1 MRNQLHTNN
10 INTSQNINKNTDIIS
25 TLIHEYLYKKE
36 YTKTLDSYQEELGE
50 KIKSG
55 KYYSLTNKDIS
66 DSSLLNYFESGNKIE
81 FFKQWKRLIPNHMK
95 LTEPA
100 LCKLDFNL
108 EIYFALFP
116 IMGNKPINQKAQS
129 ELRQNMED
137 FKKYLEKKEIEL
149 SKTTEFLAYYALPY
163 IPNPRG
169 HPTYAQLFKP
179 EFVKDLKNQL
189 INCIKFY
196 LPSPDKKY
204 PAIYDLINGKNI
216 RMNNQNINHRHKEEE
231 IKNNINNNNNLNN
244 IDNNV
249 INNNNINIDNNSNI
263 NNNKIIS
270 ELKTENEK
278 LIEEIKKLKTKD
290 EKSKIAFIDSQ
301 KTWSN
306 LALNIISYSFGLID
320 IYNNVANNIQNPQVE
335 KIRQK
340 LVKYQN
346 FLKRNMEELEKNK
359 NANNS
364 SLIVKNE
371 EIDGIENSMLNQ
383 NNNSSKKNNN
393 SNNNNIINYSMK
405 NNINNIK
412 LNDKD
417 TLVNSNNNIN
427 IINENINNNNNNNL
441 NTYSRDENDNINI
454 NNANDIN
461 DINNIEN
468 QNDNL
473 QKGKSIQIDY
483 EPDNLIDMKRF
494 ISALNHK
501 IQVDDNKLI
510 YIFREI
516 RLRIFRRN
524 NRQLSELTLYE
535 LFMYDLFGTLSKSS
549 YLFHELIN
557 NQILNL
563 EVMKILNAL
572 ASLNKG
578 RNYLLAKETL
588 IDDIVQCMIRENT
601 DSDLRQKCL
610 GTIQKFTLRSQPQNK
625 LIELN
630 VIHYIVNLFACESD
644 TLSDYTI
651 EYGLALIMNLSLRKA
666 GREKFEAIA
675 DKTIQILQKFM
686 DKDNIQVLTCINGT
700 LYSLLKKQKFKNEA
714 RNKGLDVQLKNAK
727 IDNPQLKK
735 QITYI
740 LEELNKPPEEEEEYD
755 ENFEEDINAK
765 DDDENNYDDYSEGES
780 IDGNFL
786 EEHYKILGD
795 FIIKNN
801 ELNKIEEIKILKFMQ
816 NDPSMARALINN
828 NKSAIT
834 NSMTSTFRAE
844 DGYKPLHR
852 PTTPMS
858 NLSMTGTSLIYKN
871 NNYKEN
877 EYDNNKIKIPEDS
890 AKAFMKNDKIKRTPP
905 RNYDK

>member
-1 MRNQLHTNN
+1 MRNQSHISN
-10 INTSQNINKNTDIIS
+10 INSNQNINKNTDIIT

-36 YTKTLDSYQEELGE
+36 YVNTLDSYQEELGE

-66 DSSLLNYFESGNKIE
+66 DSSLLNYFESGSKVE

-95 LTEPA
+95 LTEPT

-116 IMGNKPINQKAQS
+116 IMGNKPVNQKAQS

-163 IPNPRG
+163 IPNPKG

-179 EFVKDLKNQL
+179 EWVKDLKNQL

-216 RMNNQNINHRHKEEE
+216 KMNNNMNYKHKEEE
-231 IKNNINNNNNLNN
+231 IKNNNNLNN

-249 INNNNINIDNNSNI
+249 INNNI
-263 NNNKIIS
+263 NNIENNNNHKINL
-270 ELKTENEK
+270 ELKAENEK

-320 IYNNVANNIQNPQVE
+320 IYNTVANNTQNPQVE

-346 FLKRNMEELEKNK
+346 FLRRNMEELEKNK

-364 SLIVKNE
+364 SLMVKNA
-371 EIDGIENSMLNQ
+371 EIDTIDNSMLNQ
-383 NNNSSKKNNN
+383 NNLSSKKNNN
-393 SNNNNIINYSMK
+393 NNNNTNVVNYSMK

-412 LNDKD
+412 LGDKD
-417 TLVNSNNNIN
+417 TLGNSNGNMNILNEKENDNNIN
-427 IINENINNNNNNNL
+427 N
-441 NTYSRDENDNINI
+441 YSRDENDNIN
-454 NNANDIN
+454 NNNID
-461 DINNIEN
+461 NIEN
-468 QNDNL
+468 QNENI

-483 EPDNLIDMKRF
+483 EPENLIDMKRF

-557 NQILNL
+557 NEILNL

-588 IDDIVQCMIRENT
+588 IDDIVQCMIREST

-714 RNKGLDVQLKNAK
+714 RNKGLDIQLKNAK

-780 IDGNFL
+780 IDDNFL

-801 ELNKIEEIKILKFMQ
+801 ELNKIEEIKIMKFIQ
-816 NDPSMARALINN
+816 NDPSMARALMNN

-834 NSMTSTFRAE
+834 NSMTSTFRAD

-858 NLSMTGTSLIYKN
+858 NMSMTGTSLIYKN

-890 AKAFMKNDKIKRTPP
+890 AKAFMKKDKIKRTPP

>member
-1 MRNQLHTNN
+1 MRNQSHISN
-10 INTSQNINKNTDIIS
+10 INSNQNINKNTDIIT

-36 YTKTLDSYQEELGE
+36 YVKTLDSYQEELGE

-66 DSSLLNYFESGNKIE
+66 DSSLLNYFESGNKVE

-95 LTEPA
+95 LTEPT

-116 IMGNKPINQKAQS
+116 IMGNKPVNQKAQS

-163 IPNPRG
+163 IPNPKG

-179 EFVKDLKNQL
+179 EWVKDLKNQL

-216 RMNNQNINHRHKEEE
+216 KMNNNMNYKHKEEE
-231 IKNNINNNNNLNN
+231 IKNNNNLNN

-249 INNNNINIDNNSNI
+249 INNNI
-263 NNNKIIS
+263 NNIENNNNHKINL
-270 ELKTENEK
+270 ELKAENEK

-320 IYNNVANNIQNPQVE
+320 IYNTVANNTQNPQVE

-364 SLIVKNE
+364 SLMVKND
-371 EIDGIENSMLNQ
+371 EIDTIDNSMLNQ
-383 NNNSSKKNNN
+383 NNLSSKKNNN
-393 SNNNNIINYSMK
+393 NNNTNVVNYSMK

-412 LNDKD
+412 LGDKD
-417 TLVNSNNNIN
+417 TLGNSNGNMNILNEKENDNNIN
-427 IINENINNNNNNNL
+427 N
-441 NTYSRDENDNINI
+441 YSRDENDNIN
-454 NNANDIN
+454 N
-461 DINNIEN
+461 NNIDNTEN
-468 QNDNL
+468 QNENI

-483 EPDNLIDMKRF
+483 EPENLIDMKRF

-588 IDDIVQCMIRENT
+588 IDDIVQCMIREST

-714 RNKGLDVQLKNAK
+714 RNKGLDIQLKNAK

-780 IDGNFL
+780 IDDNFL

-801 ELNKIEEIKILKFMQ
+801 ELNKIEEIKIMKFIQ
-816 NDPSMARALINN
+816 NDPSMARALMNN

-834 NSMTSTFRAE
+834 NSMTSTFRVD

-858 NLSMTGTSLIYKN
+858 NMSMTGTSLIYKN

-890 AKAFMKNDKIKRTPP
+890 AKAFMKKDKIKRTPP

>member
-1 MRNQLHTNN
+1 MRNQPHNN
-10 INTSQNINKNTDIIS
+10 NSIQNLNKNTDIIS
-25 TLIHEYLYKKE
+25 TLIHEYLYKKD
-36 YTKTLDSYQEELGE
+36 YTKTIDSYQEELGE

-55 KYYSLTNKDIS
+55 KFYSTTYKDIS
-66 DSSLLNYFESGNKIE
+66 DSSLLSYFESGNKTE

-95 LTEPA
+95 LIEPT
-100 LCKLDFNL
+100 LCKLDFYL

-116 IMGNKPINQKAQS
+116 IMGNKPINQKAQN
-129 ELRQNMED
+129 ELKQNMED
-137 FKKYLEKKEIEL
+137 FKKFLEKKEIEL

-163 IPNPRG
+163 IPNPKS

-179 EFVKDLKNQL
+179 EWIADLKNQL
-189 INCIKFY
+189 INCVKFY

-204 PAIYDLINGKNI
+204 PAIYDLVNGKNI
-216 RMNNQNINHRHKEEE
+216 RMNNISNIIPKKEEN
-231 IKNNINNNNNLNN
+231 KNSNLNN
-244 IDNNV
+244 IDNNTNHT
-249 INNNNINIDNNSNI
+249 NNNYNNENFNNINKINI
-263 NNNKIIS
+263 
-270 ELKTENEK
+270 ELKNENEK
-278 LIEEIKKLKTKD
+278 LIEELKRLRTKD

-320 IYNNVANNIQNPQVE
+320 IYNNVANNVQNPQVE

-346 FLKRNMEELEKNK
+346 FLKKNMEELEKNK

-364 SLIVKNE
+364 SLMVKKE
-371 EIDGIENSMLNQ
+371 ELDTIENSLLNQ
-383 NNNSSKKNNN
+383 NQNQNNVSAKKHNNN
-393 SNNNNIINYSMK
+393 MIDYSMK
-405 NNINNIK
+405 NNINNVK
-412 LNDKD
+412 MGDKE
-417 TLVNSNNNIN
+417 TLGGSNNNIN
-427 IINENINNNNNNNL
+427 LINENQNQNDNNINN
-441 NTYSRDENDNINI
+441 YSRDENENINI
-454 NNANDIN
+454 NIN
-461 DINNIEN
+461 DNNQNMDNIDNE
-468 QNDNL
+468 NDNL
-473 QKGKSIQIDY
+473 QNKKSIQIDY

-494 ISALNHK
+494 ISALNRK

-588 IDDIVQCMIRENT
+588 IDDIVQCMIREKT

-630 VIHYIVNLFACESD
+630 VIHYIVNLFAYEADS
-644 TLSDYTI
+644 LSDYTI

-714 RNKGLDVQLKNAK
+714 RNKGLDVKLKNAN

-765 DDDENNYDDYSEGES
+765 DEEENNYDDYSEGES
-780 IDGNFL
+780 IDGNLL

-816 NDPSMARALINN
+816 NDPSMARALFNN

-834 NSMTSTFRAE
+834 NSMTSTFRAD

-858 NLSMTGTSLIYKN
+858 NMSMTGTSLIYKN

-890 AKAFMKNDKIKRTPP
+890 AKAFMKKDKIKRTPP

>member
-1 MRNQLHTNN
+1 MRNQPHNN
-10 INTSQNINKNTDIIS
+10 NQNINKNTDIIS
-25 TLIHEYLYKKE
+25 TLIHEYLYRKE

-55 KYYSLTNKDIS
+55 KFYSQTIKDIS
-66 DSSLLNYFESGNKIE
+66 DSSLLNYFESGNKVE
-81 FFKQWKRLIPNHMK
+81 FFKQWMRLIPNHMK
-95 LTEPA
+95 LVEPA

-129 ELRQNMED
+129 ELKQNMED

-163 IPNPRG
+163 IPNPKG

-179 EFVKDLKNQL
+179 EWVSELKTQL

-204 PAIYDLINGKNI
+204 PAIYDLVNGKNI
-216 RMNNQNINHRHKEEE
+216 KM
-231 IKNNINNNNNLNN
+231 NNININMGNNNNLNN
-244 IDNNV
+244 IDNN
-249 INNNNINIDNNSNI
+249 INNNNNDI
-263 NNNKIIS
+263 NNKINI
-270 ELKTENEK
+270 ELKNENEK

-320 IYNNVANNIQNPQVE
+320 IYNNVANNVQNPQVE

-340 LVKYQN
+340 LIKYQN

-364 SLIVKNE
+364 SLMVKNE

-383 NNNSSKKNNN
+383 NNVSSKN
-393 SNNNNIINYSMK
+393 NNNNINNINNYSMK

-412 LNDKD
+412 MGDKD
-417 TLVNSNNNIN
+417 TLGNDNT
-427 IINENINNNNNNNL
+427 NINN
-441 NTYSRDENDNINI
+441 YSRDENNENKNI
-454 NNANDIN
+454 NN
-461 DINNIEN
+461 INNE
-468 QNDNL
+468 NDNNDNDNDNI

-494 ISALNHK
+494 ISALNRK

-516 RLRIFRRN
+516 RLRIFRRKN
-524 NRQLSELTLYE
+524 LQLSELTLYE

-563 EVMKILNAL
+563 EVMKILNSL
-572 ASLNKG
+572 ASMNKG

-588 IDDIVQCMIRENT
+588 IDDIVQCMIREKT

-630 VIHYIVNLFACESD
+630 VIHYIVNLFAYEADS
-644 TLSDYTI
+644 LSDYTV

-714 RNKGLDVQLKNAK
+714 RNKGLDIKLKNAK

-765 DDDENNYDDYSEGES
+765 DEEENNYDDISEGES
-780 IDGNFL
+780 IDDNFL

-816 NDPSMARALINN
+816 NDPCMARAFTNN

-834 NSMTSTFRAE
+834 NSMTSTFRAD

-877 EYDNNKIKIPEDS
+877 EYDSNKIKIPEDS

-905 RNYDK
+905 RNYGK

>member
-1 MRNQLHTNN
+1 MRNQSHISN
-10 INTSQNINKNTDIIS
+10 INSNQNINKNTDIIT

-36 YTKTLDSYQEELGE
+36 YVKTLDSYQEELGE

-66 DSSLLNYFESGNKIE
+66 DSSLLNYFESGNKVE

-95 LTEPA
+95 LTEPT

-116 IMGNKPINQKAQS
+116 IMGNKPVNQKAQS

-163 IPNPRG
+163 IPNPKG

-179 EFVKDLKNQL
+179 EWVKDLKNQL

-216 RMNNQNINHRHKEEE
+216 KMNNNMNYKHKEEE
-231 IKNNINNNNNLNN
+231 IKNNNNLNN

-249 INNNNINIDNNSNI
+249 INNNI
-263 NNNKIIS
+263 NNIENNNNHKINL
-270 ELKTENEK
+270 ELKAENEK

-320 IYNNVANNIQNPQVE
+320 IYNTVANNTQNPQVE

-364 SLIVKNE
+364 SLMVKND
-371 EIDGIENSMLNQ
+371 EIDTIENSMLNQ
-383 NNNSSKKNNN
+383 NNLSSKKNNN
-393 SNNNNIINYSMK
+393 NNNTNVVNYSMK

-412 LNDKD
+412 LGDKD
-417 TLVNSNNNIN
+417 TLGNSNGNMNILNEKENENNIN
-427 IINENINNNNNNNL
+427 N
-441 NTYSRDENDNINI
+441 YSRDENDNIN
-454 NNANDIN
+454 NNNID
-461 DINNIEN
+461 NIEN
-468 QNDNL
+468 QNENI

-483 EPDNLIDMKRF
+483 EPENLIDMKRF

-588 IDDIVQCMIRENT
+588 IDDIVQCMIREST

-714 RNKGLDVQLKNAK
+714 RNKGLDIQLKNAK

-780 IDGNFL
+780 IDDNFL

-801 ELNKIEEIKILKFMQ
+801 ELNKIEEIKIMKFIQ
-816 NDPSMARALINN
+816 NDPSMARALMNN

-834 NSMTSTFRAE
+834 NSMTSTFRAD

-858 NLSMTGTSLIYKN
+858 NMSMTGTSLIYKN

-890 AKAFMKNDKIKRTPP
+890 AKAFMKKDKIKRTPP

>member
-1 MRNQLHTNN
+1 MKNHQQNN
-10 INTSQNINKNTDIIS
+10 LNKTIDMIS

-36 YTKTLDSYQEELGE
+36 YNKTLDSFQEELGE

-55 KYYSLTNKDIS
+55 KFYSPTYKDIS
-66 DSSLLNYFESGNKIE
+66 DVSLIKYFESGNKVE

-95 LTEPA
+95 LIEPT
-100 LCKLDFNL
+100 LCKLDFYL
-108 EIYFALFP
+108 EIYFALYP
-116 IMGNKPINQKAQS
+116 IMGNKPINQKAQI
-129 ELRQNMED
+129 ELKQNMED
-137 FKKYLEKKEIEL
+137 FKKYLEQKEIEL

-163 IPNPRG
+163 IPNPKN
-169 HPTYAQLFKP
+169 HPTYEQLFRP
-179 EFVKDLKNQL
+179 EWTNDLKEQL
-189 INCIKFY
+189 QNCIKFY
-196 LPSPDKKY
+196 LPSPAKKY
-204 PAIYDLINGKNI
+204 PVLFDLATGKNI
-216 RMNNQNINHRHKEEE
+216 TMVQTDVSNSNIFNKEEN
-231 IKNNINNNNNLNN
+231 KDNNINN
-244 IDNNV
+244 I
-249 INNNNINIDNNSNI
+249 SH
-263 NNNKIIS
+263 NKINS
-270 ELKTENEK
+270 ELKKENEK
-278 LIEEIKKLKTKD
+278 LIEEIKRLKSKD
-290 EKSKIAFIDSQ
+290 EKNKIAFIDSQ

-306 LALNIISYSFGLID
+306 LAINIISYSFGLID
-320 IYNNVANNIQNPQVE
+320 IYNKAMNNIINPQVE

-340 LVKYQN
+340 LIKYQN
-346 FLKRNMEELEKNK
+346 FLKKNVEELEKNK

-364 SLIVKNE
+364 SLMVKKE
-371 EIDGIENSMLNQ
+371 EIEVIEESLLNA
-383 NNNSSKKNNN
+383 NNISLKNNN
-393 SNNNNIINYSMK
+393 VNNYSLKNNNNRLIENERNTFGASD
-405 NNINNIK
+405 NN
-412 LNDKD
+412 
-417 TLVNSNNNIN
+417 N
-427 IINENINNNNNNNL
+427 IINENINN
-441 NTYSRDENDNINI
+441 YSRDEQDN
-454 NNANDIN
+454 
-461 DINNIEN
+461 E
-468 QNDNL
+468 NL

-494 ISALNHK
+494 ISALNRK

-572 ASLNKG
+572 ASMNKG

-588 IDDIVQCMIRENT
+588 IDDIVQCMIREKT

-610 GTIQKFTLRSQPQNK
+610 GTIQKFTLRCQPQNK

-630 VIHYIVNLFACESD
+630 VIHYIVNLFAYESD
-644 TLSDYTI
+644 SLSDYTI

-714 RNKGLDVQLKNAK
+714 RLKGLDVQLKNAK
-727 IDNPQLKK
+727 TDNAQLKK

-740 LEELNKPPEEEEEYD
+740 LEELNKPPEEEEFD
-755 ENFEEDINAK
+755 ENFDEDITAK
-765 DDDENNYDDYSEGES
+765 DEDENNYEDYSEGES
-780 IDGNFL
+780 IDGNLL

-801 ELNKIEEIKILKFMQ
+801 ELNKIEEDKILKFRA
-816 NDPSMARALINN
+816 NDPTMAKAYHNN
-828 NKSAIT
+828 NKSVIT

-844 DGYKPLHR
+844 DGYRPLHR

-858 NLSMTGTSLIYKN
+858 NMSMTGTSAIYKN
-871 NNYKEN
+871 NNYKDNLQGNNDYEN
-877 EYDNNKIKIPEDS
+877 KLKIPEDS
-890 AKAFMKNDKIKRTPP
+890 AKAFMKKDKIKRTPP

>member
-1 MRNQLHTNN
+1 MKSQTNN
-10 INTSQNINKNTDIIS
+10 NLNKTIDMIS

-36 YTKTLDSYQEELGE
+36 YNKTLDSFQEELSE
-50 KIKSG
+50 KIKNG
-55 KYYSLTNKDIS
+55 NFYSVSYKDIS
-66 DSSLLNYFESGNKIE
+66 DTSLIKYFESGNKVE

-95 LTEPA
+95 LIEPT
-100 LCKLDFNL
+100 LCKLDYYL

-116 IMGNKPINQKAQS
+116 IMGNKPITQKAQI
-129 ELRQNMED
+129 ELKQNMED
-137 FKKYLEKKEIEL
+137 FKKYLEQKEIEL

-163 IPNPRG
+163 IPNPKE
-169 HPTYAQLFKP
+169 HPTYAKLFKP
-179 EFVKDLKNQL
+179 EWTNDLKEQL
-189 INCIKFY
+189 QNCIKFY
-196 LPSPDKKY
+196 LPSPSKKY
-204 PAIYDLINGKNI
+204 PVLYDLATGKNI
-216 RMNNQNINHRHKEEE
+216 TMVQTDVNNSNLFNKEDN
-231 IKNNINNNNNLNN
+231 KDNNINNNNNNK
-244 IDNNV
+244 
-249 INNNNINIDNNSNI
+249 INI
-263 NNNKIIS
+263 
-270 ELKTENEK
+270 ELKKENEK
-278 LIEEIKKLKTKD
+278 LIEEIRRLKSKD

-320 IYNNVANNIQNPQVE
+320 IYNNAVNNASNPQVD

-340 LVKYQN
+340 LIKYQN
-346 FLKRNMEELEKNK
+346 FLKKNVEELEKNK

-364 SLIVKNE
+364 SLMVKKE
-371 EIDGIENSMLNQ
+371 EIEVIEDSFLNQ
-383 NNNSSKKNNN
+383 NNISSKNNN
-393 SNNNNIINYSMK
+393 
-405 NNINNIK
+405 NNINNINNYSLK
-412 LNDKD
+412 NNNNRIIEKDRD
-417 TLVNSNNNIN
+417 TLGDASDNNI
-427 IINENINNNNNNNL
+427 IINENN
-441 NTYSRDENDNINI
+441 YSRDEQ
-454 NNANDIN
+454 
-461 DINNIEN
+461 EN
-468 QNDNL
+468 ENM
-473 QKGKSIQIDY
+473 KGKSIQIDY
-483 EPDNLIDMKRF
+483 EPENLIDMKRF
-494 ISALNHK
+494 ISALNRK

-549 YLFHELIN
+549 NLFHELIN

-572 ASLNKG
+572 ASMNKG

-588 IDDIVQCMIRENT
+588 IDDIVQCMIREKT

-630 VIHYIVNLFACESD
+630 VIHYIVNLFSYESD

-714 RNKGLDVQLKNAK
+714 RLKGLDIQLKNAK
-727 IDNPQLKK
+727 TDNPQLKK

-740 LEELNKPPEEEEEYD
+740 LEELNKPPEEEEYD
-755 ENFEEDINAK
+755 ENFEEDIIAK
-765 DDDENNYDDYSEGES
+765 DEDDNNYEDYSEGES
-780 IDGNFL
+780 IDGNLL

-801 ELNKIEEIKILKFMQ
+801 DLNKIEENKILKFME
-816 NDPSMARALINN
+816 NDPSMARAFLNN

-834 NSMTSTFRAE
+834 NSMTSAFRTE
-844 DGYKPLHR
+844 DGYRPLHR

-858 NLSMTGTSLIYKN
+858 NMSMTGSSAIYKN
-871 NNYKEN
+871 NNYK
-877 EYDNNKIKIPEDS
+877 DNNIGNNDFDKKIPEDS
-890 AKAFMKNDKIKRTPP
+890 AKAFMKKDKIKRTPP

>member
-1 MRNQLHTNN
+1 MKNQQQNN
-10 INTSQNINKNTDIIS
+10 INKTIDMIS

-36 YTKTLDSYQEELGE
+36 YNKTLDSFQEELAE

-55 KYYSLTNKDIS
+55 KFYLSSYKDIS
-66 DSSLLNYFESGNKIE
+66 DTLLIKYFDSGNKIE
-81 FFKQWKRLIPNHMK
+81 FFKQWKRVIPNHMK
-95 LTEPA
+95 LIEPT
-100 LCKLDFNL
+100 LCKLDFYL
-108 EIYFALFP
+108 EIYFALYP
-116 IMGNKPINQKAQS
+116 IMGNKVMNQKAQT
-129 ELRQNMED
+129 ELKQNMED
-137 FKKYLEKKEIEL
+137 FKKYLEQKEIEL

-163 IPNPRG
+163 IPNPKG
-169 HPTYAQLFKP
+169 HPTYEKLFKP
-179 EFVKDLKNQL
+179 EWTNDLKEKLQ
-189 INCIKFY
+189 NCIKFY
-196 LPSPDKKY
+196 LPSPTKKY
-204 PAIYDLINGKNI
+204 PVLFDLATGKNI
-216 RMNNQNINHRHKEEE
+216 TFNQTDVSNSNIFNNNEEN
-231 IKNNINNNNNLNN
+231 KDNNINN
-244 IDNNV
+244 I
-249 INNNNINIDNNSNI
+249 S
-263 NNNKIIS
+263 NNKVNL
-270 ELKTENEK
+270 ELKKENEK
-278 LIEEIKKLKTKD
+278 LIEELKRLKSKD

-320 IYNNVANNIQNPQVE
+320 IYNNAVNNATNPQVD

-340 LVKYQN
+340 LIKYQN
-346 FLKRNMEELEKNK
+346 FLKKNVEELEKNK

-364 SLIVKNE
+364 SLMVKKE
-371 EIDGIENSMLNQ
+371 EIEVIEDSMLNA
-383 NNNSSKKNNN
+383 
-393 SNNNNIINYSMK
+393 NNISSK
-405 NNINNIK
+405 NNINNYSLKNNNNRIIERER
-412 LNDKD
+412 D
-417 TLVNSNNNIN
+417 TFGVPENNNILV
-427 IINENINNNNNNNL
+427 NENINN
-441 NTYSRDENDNINI
+441 YSRDEQDN
-454 NNANDIN
+454 
-461 DINNIEN
+461 E
-468 QNDNL
+468 NL
-473 QKGKSIQIDY
+473 QKGRSIQIDY
-483 EPDNLIDMKRF
+483 EPENLIDMKRF
-494 ISALNHK
+494 QSALNKK

-563 EVMKILNAL
+563 EVMKILNSL
-572 ASLNKG
+572 ASMNKG

-588 IDDIVQCMIRENT
+588 IDDIVQCMIREKT

-630 VIHYIVNLFACESD
+630 VIHYIVSLFANEAD

-714 RNKGLDVQLKNAK
+714 RLKGLDIQLKNTNT
-727 IDNPQLKK
+727 DNPQLKK

-740 LEELNKPPEEEEEYD
+740 LEELNKPPEEEEYD

-765 DDDENNYDDYSEGES
+765 DEDENNYDDYSEGES
-780 IDGNFL
+780 IDGNLL

-801 ELNKIEEIKILKFMQ
+801 ELNKIEEDKIIKFMES
-816 NDPSMARALINN
+816 DPSMAKAFVNN
-828 NKSAIT
+828 NKNVIT

-844 DGYKPLHR
+844 DGYRPLHR

-858 NLSMTGTSLIYKN
+858 NMSMTGTSAIYKN
-871 NNYKEN
+871 NNYK
-877 EYDNNKIKIPEDS
+877 DNIVGNNDYENKIKIPEDS
-890 AKAFMKNDKIKRTPP
+890 AKAFMKKDKIKRTPP

>member
-1 MRNQLHTNN
+1 MRNQSHISN
-10 INTSQNINKNTDIIS
+10 INSNQNINKNTDIIT

-36 YTKTLDSYQEELGE
+36 YVKTLDSYQEELGE

-66 DSSLLNYFESGNKIE
+66 DSSLLNYFESGNKVE

-95 LTEPA
+95 LTEPT

-116 IMGNKPINQKAQS
+116 IMGNKPVNQKAQS

-163 IPNPRG
+163 IPNPKG

-179 EFVKDLKNQL
+179 EWVKDLKNQL

-216 RMNNQNINHRHKEEE
+216 KMNNNMNYKHKEEE
-231 IKNNINNNNNLNN
+231 IKNNNNLNN

-249 INNNNINIDNNSNI
+249 INNNI
-263 NNNKIIS
+263 NNIENNNNHKINL
-270 ELKTENEK
+270 ELKAENEK
-278 LIEEIKKLKTKD
+278 LIEEIKKLITKE

-320 IYNNVANNIQNPQVE
+320 IYNTVANNTQNPQVE

-364 SLIVKNE
+364 SLMVKND
-371 EIDGIENSMLNQ
+371 EIDTIENSMLNQ
-383 NNNSSKKNNN
+383 NNLSSKKNNN
-393 SNNNNIINYSMK
+393 NNNTNVVNYSMK

-412 LNDKD
+412 LGDKD
-417 TLVNSNNNIN
+417 TLGNSNGNMNILNEKENDNNIN
-427 IINENINNNNNNNL
+427 N
-441 NTYSRDENDNINI
+441 YSRDENDNIN
-454 NNANDIN
+454 NNNID
-461 DINNIEN
+461 NIEN
-468 QNDNL
+468 QNENI

-483 EPDNLIDMKRF
+483 EPENLIDMKRF

-588 IDDIVQCMIRENT
+588 IDDIVQCMIREST

-714 RNKGLDVQLKNAK
+714 RNKGLDIQLKNAK

-780 IDGNFL
+780 IDDNFL

-801 ELNKIEEIKILKFMQ
+801 ELNKIEEIKIMKFIQ
-816 NDPSMARALINN
+816 NDPSMARALMNN

-834 NSMTSTFRAE
+834 NSMTSTFRAD

-858 NLSMTGTSLIYKN
+858 NMSMTGTSLIYKN

-890 AKAFMKNDKIKRTPP
+890 AKAFMKKDKIKRTPP

>member
-1 MRNQLHTNN
+1 MRNQSHISN
-10 INTSQNINKNTDIIS
+10 INSNQNINKNTDIIT

-36 YTKTLDSYQEELGE
+36 YVKTLDSYQEELGE

-66 DSSLLNYFESGNKIE
+66 DSSLLNYFESGNKVE

-95 LTEPA
+95 LTEPT

-116 IMGNKPINQKAQS
+116 IMGNKPVNQKAQS

-163 IPNPRG
+163 IPNPKG

-179 EFVKDLKNQL
+179 EWVKDLKNQL

-216 RMNNQNINHRHKEEE
+216 KMNNNMNYKHKEEE
-231 IKNNINNNNNLNN
+231 IKNNNNLNN

-249 INNNNINIDNNSNI
+249 INNNI
-263 NNNKIIS
+263 NNIENNNNHKINL
-270 ELKTENEK
+270 ELKAENEK

-320 IYNNVANNIQNPQVE
+320 IYNTVANNTQNPQVE

-364 SLIVKNE
+364 SLMVKND
-371 EIDGIENSMLNQ
+371 EIDTIENSMLNQ
-383 NNNSSKKNNN
+383 NNLSAKKNNN
-393 SNNNNIINYSMK
+393 NNNTNVVNYSMK

-412 LNDKD
+412 LGDKD
-417 TLVNSNNNIN
+417 TLGNSNGNMNLLNEKENDNNIN
-427 IINENINNNNNNNL
+427 N
-441 NTYSRDENDNINI
+441 YSRDENDNIN
-454 NNANDIN
+454 NNNID
-461 DINNIEN
+461 NIEN
-468 QNDNL
+468 QNENI

-483 EPDNLIDMKRF
+483 EPENLIDMKRF

-588 IDDIVQCMIRENT
+588 IDDIVQCMIREST

-714 RNKGLDVQLKNAK
+714 RNKGLDIQLKNAK

-780 IDGNFL
+780 IDDNFL

-801 ELNKIEEIKILKFMQ
+801 ELNKIEEIKIMKFIQ
-816 NDPSMARALINN
+816 NDPSMARALMNN

-834 NSMTSTFRAE
+834 NSMTSTFRAD

-858 NLSMTGTSLIYKN
+858 NMSMTGTSLIYKN

-890 AKAFMKNDKIKRTPP
+890 AKAFMKKDKIKRTPP

>member
-1 MRNQLHTNN
+1 MRNQPHNPVQDL
-10 INTSQNINKNTDIIS
+10 NKNTDIIS
-25 TLIHEYLYKKE
+25 TLIHEYLYKKD
-36 YTKTLDSYQEELGE
+36 YTKTIDSFQEELGE

-55 KYYSLTNKDIS
+55 KFYSSNYKDIS
-66 DSSLLNYFESGNKIE
+66 DASLINFFESGNKVE

-95 LTEPA
+95 IMDQT
-100 LCKLDFNL
+100 LCKLDFYL

-116 IMGNKPINQKAQS
+116 IMGNKPINQKAQT
-129 ELRQNMED
+129 ELKQNMED
-137 FKKYLEKKEIEL
+137 FKQYLEKKEIEL

-163 IPNPRG
+163 IPNPKG

-179 EFVKDLKNQL
+179 EWITDLKNQL
-189 INCIKFY
+189 INCVKFY

-204 PAIYDLINGKNI
+204 PAIYDLVNGKNI
-216 RMNNQNINHRHKEEE
+216 KM
-231 IKNNINNNNNLNN
+231 NNINNNIMQKREENKNNNLNN

-249 INNNNINIDNNSNI
+249 NINTNSNFDKLNI
-263 NNNKIIS
+263 
-270 ELKTENEK
+270 ELKNENEK
-278 LIEEIKKLKTKD
+278 LVEEIKKLKTKD

-320 IYNNVANNIQNPQVE
+320 IYNNAANNIQNPQVE

-346 FLKRNMEELEKNK
+346 FLKKNMEELEKNK

-364 SLIVKNE
+364 SLMVKKE
-371 EIDGIENSMLNQ
+371 ELDTIENSMLNQ
-383 NNNSSKKNNN
+383 NNISSKNNN
-393 SNNNNIINYSMK
+393 NINNNIINYSLK
-405 NNINNIK
+405 NNINNVK
-412 LNDKD
+412 VGDKE
-417 TLVNSNNNIN
+417 TLAGSNNNIN
-427 IINENINNNNNNNL
+427 IINENEKDNNINN
-441 NTYSRDENDNINI
+441 YSRDEQENQNINENQNIDNIDN
-454 NNANDIN
+454 
-461 DINNIEN
+461 E
-468 QNDNL
+468 NDNL

-494 ISALNHK
+494 ISALNRK

-588 IDDIVQCMIRENT
+588 IDDIVQCMIREKT

-630 VIHYIVNLFACESD
+630 VIHYIVNLFTYESD
-644 TLSDYTI
+644 SLSDYTV

-714 RNKGLDVQLKNAK
+714 RNKGLDVKLKNSK

-765 DDDENNYDDYSEGES
+765 DEEENNYDDYSEGES
-780 IDGNFL
+780 IDGNLL

-828 NKSAIT
+828 NKCAIT
-834 NSMTSTFRAE
+834 NSMTSTFRAD

-858 NLSMTGTSLIYKN
+858 NMSMTGTSLIYKN
-871 NNYKEN
+871 KEN
-877 EYDNNKIKIPEDS
+877 EYDSNKYKIPEDS
-890 AKAFMKNDKIKRTPP
+890 AKAFMKKDKIKRTPP

>member
-1 MRNQLHTNN
+1 MRNQSHISN
-10 INTSQNINKNTDIIS
+10 INSNQNINKNTDIIT

-36 YTKTLDSYQEELGE
+36 YVKTLDSYQEELGE

-66 DSSLLNYFESGNKIE
+66 DSSLLNYFESGNKVE

-95 LTEPA
+95 LTEPT

-116 IMGNKPINQKAQS
+116 IMGNKPVNQKAQS

-163 IPNPRG
+163 IPNPKG

-179 EFVKDLKNQL
+179 EWVKDLKNQL

-216 RMNNQNINHRHKEEE
+216 KMNNNMNYKHKEEE
-231 IKNNINNNNNLNN
+231 IKNNNNLNN

-249 INNNNINIDNNSNI
+249 INNNFNNIE
-263 NNNKIIS
+263 NNNNHKINL
-270 ELKTENEK
+270 ELKAENEK

-320 IYNNVANNIQNPQVE
+320 IYNTVANNTQNPQVE

-364 SLIVKNE
+364 SLMVKND
-371 EIDGIENSMLNQ
+371 EIDTIDNSMLNQ
-383 NNNSSKKNNN
+383 NNLSSKKNNN
-393 SNNNNIINYSMK
+393 NNNNTNVVNYSMK

-412 LNDKD
+412 LGDKD
-417 TLVNSNNNIN
+417 TLGNSNGNMNILNEKENDNNIN
-427 IINENINNNNNNNL
+427 N
-441 NTYSRDENDNINI
+441 YSRDENDNIN
-454 NNANDIN
+454 NNNID
-461 DINNIEN
+461 NIEN
-468 QNDNL
+468 QNENI

-483 EPDNLIDMKRF
+483 EPENLIDMKRF

-588 IDDIVQCMIRENT
+588 IDDIVQCMIREST

-714 RNKGLDVQLKNAK
+714 RNKGLDIQLKNAK

-780 IDGNFL
+780 IDDNFL

-801 ELNKIEEIKILKFMQ
+801 ELNKIEEIKIMKFIQ
-816 NDPSMARALINN
+816 NDPSMARALMNN

-834 NSMTSTFRAE
+834 NSMTSTFRVD

-858 NLSMTGTSLIYKN
+858 NMSMTGTSLIYKN

-890 AKAFMKNDKIKRTPP
+890 AKAFMKKDKIKRTPP

>member
-1 MRNQLHTNN
+1 MKNQQQNN
-10 INTSQNINKNTDIIS
+10 INKTIDMIS

-36 YTKTLDSYQEELGE
+36 YNKTLDSFQEELAE

-55 KYYSLTNKDIS
+55 KFYLSSYKDIS
-66 DSSLLNYFESGNKIE
+66 DTLLIKYFDSGNKIE
-81 FFKQWKRLIPNHMK
+81 FFKQWKRVIPNHMK
-95 LTEPA
+95 LIEPT
-100 LCKLDFNL
+100 LCKLDFYL
-108 EIYFALFP
+108 EIYFALYP
-116 IMGNKPINQKAQS
+116 IMGNKVMNQKAQT
-129 ELRQNMED
+129 ELKQNMED
-137 FKKYLEKKEIEL
+137 FKKYLEQKEIEL

-163 IPNPRG
+163 IPNPKG
-169 HPTYAQLFKP
+169 HPTYEKLFKP
-179 EFVKDLKNQL
+179 EWTNDLKEKLQ
-189 INCIKFY
+189 NCIKFY
-196 LPSPDKKY
+196 LPSPTKKY
-204 PAIYDLINGKNI
+204 PVLFDLATGKNI
-216 RMNNQNINHRHKEEE
+216 TINQTDVSNSNIFNNNNEEN
-231 IKNNINNNNNLNN
+231 KDNNINNISSNKVNL
-244 IDNNV
+244 
-249 INNNNINIDNNSNI
+249 
-263 NNNKIIS
+263 
-270 ELKTENEK
+270 ELKKENEK
-278 LIEEIKKLKTKD
+278 LIEELKRLKSKD

-320 IYNNVANNIQNPQVE
+320 IYNNAVNNATNPQVD

-340 LVKYQN
+340 LIKYQN
-346 FLKRNMEELEKNK
+346 FLKKNVEELEKNK

-364 SLIVKNE
+364 SLMVKKE
-371 EIDGIENSMLNQ
+371 EIEVIEDSMLNA
-383 NNNSSKKNNN
+383 
-393 SNNNNIINYSMK
+393 NNISSK
-405 NNINNIK
+405 NNINNYSLKNNNNRIIERER
-412 LNDKD
+412 D
-417 TLVNSNNNIN
+417 TFGVPENNNILV
-427 IINENINNNNNNNL
+427 NENINN
-441 NTYSRDENDNINI
+441 YSRDEQDN
-454 NNANDIN
+454 
-461 DINNIEN
+461 E
-468 QNDNL
+468 NL
-473 QKGKSIQIDY
+473 QKGRSIQIDY
-483 EPDNLIDMKRF
+483 EPENLIDMKRF
-494 ISALNHK
+494 QSALNKK

-563 EVMKILNAL
+563 EVMKILNSL
-572 ASLNKG
+572 ASMNKG

-588 IDDIVQCMIRENT
+588 IDDIVQCMIREKT

-630 VIHYIVNLFACESD
+630 VIHYIVSLFANEAD

-714 RNKGLDVQLKNAK
+714 RLKGLDIQLKNTNT
-727 IDNPQLKK
+727 DNPQLKK

-740 LEELNKPPEEEEEYD
+740 LEELNKPPEEEEYD

-765 DDDENNYDDYSEGES
+765 DEDENNYDDYSEGES
-780 IDGNFL
+780 IDGNLL

-801 ELNKIEEIKILKFMQ
+801 ELNKIEEDKIIKFMES
-816 NDPSMARALINN
+816 DPSMAKAFVNN
-828 NKSAIT
+828 NKNVIT

-844 DGYKPLHR
+844 DGYRPLHR

-858 NLSMTGTSLIYKN
+858 NMSMTGTSAIYKN
-871 NNYKEN
+871 NNYK
-877 EYDNNKIKIPEDS
+877 DNIVGNNDYENKIKIPEDS
-890 AKAFMKNDKIKRTPP
+890 AKAFMKKDKIKRTPP

>member
-1 MRNQLHTNN
+1 MKNQQQNN
-10 INTSQNINKNTDIIS
+10 NLNKTIDMIS

-36 YTKTLDSYQEELGE
+36 YNKTLDSFQEELGE

-55 KYYSLTNKDIS
+55 KFYSVSYKDIS
-66 DSSLLNYFESGNKIE
+66 DSSLIKYFESGNKVE

-95 LTEPA
+95 LIEPT
-100 LCKLDFNL
+100 LCKLDFYL

-116 IMGNKPINQKAQS
+116 IMGNKIISQKAQI
-129 ELRQNMED
+129 ELKQNMED
-137 FKKYLEKKEIEL
+137 FKKYLEQKEIEL

-169 HPTYAQLFKP
+169 HPTYEKLFKP
-179 EFVKDLKNQL
+179 EWTNDLKEQL
-189 INCIKFY
+189 QNCIKFY
-196 LPSPDKKY
+196 LPSPTKKY
-204 PAIYDLINGKNI
+204 PVLFDLATGKNI
-216 RMNNQNINHRHKEEE
+216 TMVQT
-231 IKNNINNNNNLNN
+231 
-244 IDNNV
+244 DV
-249 INNNNINIDNNSNI
+249 NNSNLFNKDENKDNNII
-263 NNNKIIS
+263 NMSNNKINL
-270 ELKTENEK
+270 ELKKENEK
-278 LIEEIKKLKTKD
+278 LIEELKRLKSKD

-320 IYNNVANNIQNPQVE
+320 IYNNTVNNVSNPQVD

-340 LVKYQN
+340 LIKYQN
-346 FLKRNMEELEKNK
+346 FLKKNVEELEKNK

-364 SLIVKNE
+364 SLMVKKE
-371 EIDGIENSMLNQ
+371 EIEVIEDSMLNG
-383 NNNSSKKNNN
+383 N
-393 SNNNNIINYSMK
+393 
-405 NNINNIK
+405 
-412 LNDKD
+412 
-417 TLVNSNNNIN
+417 
-427 IINENINNNNNNNL
+427 NINNNNINNYSLKNNNNRTVERVHETFGIPD
-441 NTYSRDENDNINI
+441 NTNNNNILANENLMNNYSRDEQDN
-454 NNANDIN
+454 
-461 DINNIEN
+461 EN
-468 QNDNL
+468 ENL

-483 EPDNLIDMKRF
+483 EPENLIDMKRF
-494 ISALNHK
+494 VSALNKK

-563 EVMKILNAL
+563 EVMKILNSL
-572 ASLNKG
+572 ASMNKG

-588 IDDIVQCMIRENT
+588 IDDIVQCMIREKT

-630 VIHYIVNLFACESD
+630 VIHYIVNLFANEAD

-700 LYSLLKKQKFKNEA
+700 LYSLLKKKKFKNEA
-714 RNKGLDVQLKNAK
+714 RAKGLDIQLKNTNT
-727 IDNPQLKK
+727 DNPQLKK

-740 LEELNKPPEEEEEYD
+740 LEELNKKPEEEEYD

-765 DDDENNYDDYSEGES
+765 DEDENNYDDYSEGES
-780 IDGNFL
+780 IDGNLL
-786 EEHYKILGD
+786 EEHYKVLGD

-801 ELNKIEEIKILKFMQ
+801 ELNKIEEDKIIKFME
-816 NDPSMARALINN
+816 NDPSMAKALLNN
-828 NKSAIT
+828 NKNVIT

-844 DGYKPLHR
+844 DGYRPLHR

-858 NLSMTGTSLIYKN
+858 NMSMTGTSAIYKN
-871 NNYKEN
+871 NNYNNAIGNNDYEN
-877 EYDNNKIKIPEDS
+877 KMKIPEDS
-890 AKAFMKNDKIKRTPP
+890 AKAFMKKDKIKRTPP

>member
-1 MRNQLHTNN
+1 MRNQSHISN
-10 INTSQNINKNTDIIS
+10 INSNQNINKNTDIIT

-36 YTKTLDSYQEELGE
+36 YVKTLDSYQEELGE

-66 DSSLLNYFESGNKIE
+66 DSSLLNYFESGNKVE

-95 LTEPA
+95 LTEPT

-116 IMGNKPINQKAQS
+116 IMGNKPVNQKAQS

-163 IPNPRG
+163 IPNPKG

-179 EFVKDLKNQL
+179 EWVKDLKNQL

-216 RMNNQNINHRHKEEE
+216 KMNNNMNYKHKEEE
-231 IKNNINNNNNLNN
+231 IKNNNNLNN

-249 INNNNINIDNNSNI
+249 INNNI
-263 NNNKIIS
+263 NNIENNNNHKINL
-270 ELKTENEK
+270 ELKAENEK

-320 IYNNVANNIQNPQVE
+320 IYNTVANNTQNPQVE

-364 SLIVKNE
+364 SLMVKND
-371 EIDGIENSMLNQ
+371 EIDTIENSMLNQ
-383 NNNSSKKNNN
+383 NNLSSKKNNN
-393 SNNNNIINYSMK
+393 NNNTNVVNYSMK

-412 LNDKD
+412 LGDKD
-417 TLVNSNNNIN
+417 TLGNSNGNMNILNEKENDNNIN
-427 IINENINNNNNNNL
+427 N
-441 NTYSRDENDNINI
+441 YSRDENDNIN
-454 NNANDIN
+454 NNNID
-461 DINNIEN
+461 NIEN
-468 QNDNL
+468 QNENI

-483 EPDNLIDMKRF
+483 EPENLIDMKRF

-588 IDDIVQCMIRENT
+588 IDDIVQCMIREST

-666 GREKFEAIA
+666 GR
-675 DKTIQILQKFM
+675 
-686 DKDNIQVLTCINGT
+686 
-700 LYSLLKKQKFKNEA
+700 
-714 RNKGLDVQLKNAK
+714 K
-727 IDNPQLKK
+727 IR
-735 QITYI
+735 
-740 LEELNKPPEEEEEYD
+740 
-755 ENFEEDINAK
+755 
-765 DDDENNYDDYSEGES
+765 
-780 IDGNFL
+780 GNC
-786 EEHYKILGD
+786 
-795 FIIKNN
+795 
-801 ELNKIEEIKILKFMQ
+801 
-816 NDPSMARALINN
+816 
-828 NKSAIT
+828 
-834 NSMTSTFRAE
+834 
-844 DGYKPLHR
+844 
-852 PTTPMS
+852 
-858 NLSMTGTSLIYKN
+858 
-871 NNYKEN
+871 
-877 EYDNNKIKIPEDS
+877 
-890 AKAFMKNDKIKRTPP
+890 
-905 RNYDK
+905 

>member
-1 MRNQLHTNN
+1 MRNQSHISN
-10 INTSQNINKNTDIIS
+10 INSNQNINKNTDIIT

-36 YTKTLDSYQEELGE
+36 YVKTLDSYQEELGE

-66 DSSLLNYFESGNKIE
+66 DSSLLNYFESGNKVE

-95 LTEPA
+95 LTEPT

-116 IMGNKPINQKAQS
+116 IMGNKPVNQKAQS

-163 IPNPRG
+163 IPNPKG

-179 EFVKDLKNQL
+179 EWVKDLKNQL

-216 RMNNQNINHRHKEEE
+216 KMNNNMNYKHKEEE
-231 IKNNINNNNNLNN
+231 IKNNNNLNN

-249 INNNNINIDNNSNI
+249 INNNI
-263 NNNKIIS
+263 NNIENNNNHKINL
-270 ELKTENEK
+270 ELKAENEK

-320 IYNNVANNIQNPQVE
+320 IYNTVANNTQNPQVE

-364 SLIVKNE
+364 SLMAKND
-371 EIDGIENSMLNQ
+371 EIDTIDNSMLNQ
-383 NNNSSKKNNN
+383 NNLSSKKNNN
-393 SNNNNIINYSMK
+393 NNNTNVVNYSMK

-412 LNDKD
+412 LGDKD
-417 TLVNSNNNIN
+417 TLGNSNGNMNILNEKENDNNIN
-427 IINENINNNNNNNL
+427 N
-441 NTYSRDENDNINI
+441 YSRDENDNIN
-454 NNANDIN
+454 NNNID
-461 DINNIEN
+461 NIEN
-468 QNDNL
+468 QNENI

-483 EPDNLIDMKRF
+483 EPENLIDMKRF

-588 IDDIVQCMIRENT
+588 IDDIVQCMIREST

-714 RNKGLDVQLKNAK
+714 RNKGLDIQLKNAK

-780 IDGNFL
+780 IDDNFL

-801 ELNKIEEIKILKFMQ
+801 ELNKIEEIKIMKFIQ
-816 NDPSMARALINN
+816 NDPSMARALMNN

-834 NSMTSTFRAE
+834 NSMTSTFRAD

-858 NLSMTGTSLIYKN
+858 NMSMTGTSLIYKN

-890 AKAFMKNDKIKRTPP
+890 AKAFMKKDKIKRTPP

>member
-1 MRNQLHTNN
+1 MRNQSHISN
-10 INTSQNINKNTDIIS
+10 INSNQNINKNTDIIT

-36 YTKTLDSYQEELGE
+36 YVKTLDSYQEELGE

-66 DSSLLNYFESGNKIE
+66 DSSLLNYFESGNKVE

-95 LTEPA
+95 LTEPT

-116 IMGNKPINQKAQS
+116 IMGNKPVNQKAQS

-163 IPNPRG
+163 IPNPKG

-179 EFVKDLKNQL
+179 EWVKDLKNQL

-216 RMNNQNINHRHKEEE
+216 KMNNNMNYKHKEEE
-231 IKNNINNNNNLNN
+231 IKNNNNLNN

-249 INNNNINIDNNSNI
+249 INNNI
-263 NNNKIIS
+263 NNIENNNNHKINL
-270 ELKTENEK
+270 ELKAENEK

-320 IYNNVANNIQNPQVE
+320 IYNTVANNTQNPQVE

-364 SLIVKNE
+364 SLMVKND
-371 EIDGIENSMLNQ
+371 EIDTIENSMLNQ
-383 NNNSSKKNNN
+383 NNLSAKKNNN
-393 SNNNNIINYSMK
+393 NNNTNVVNYSMK

-412 LNDKD
+412 LGDKD
-417 TLVNSNNNIN
+417 TLGNSNGNMNILNEKENDNNIN
-427 IINENINNNNNNNL
+427 N
-441 NTYSRDENDNINI
+441 YSRDENDNIN
-454 NNANDIN
+454 N
-461 DINNIEN
+461 NNIDNTEN
-468 QNDNL
+468 QNENI

-483 EPDNLIDMKRF
+483 EPENLIDMKRF

-588 IDDIVQCMIRENT
+588 IDDIVQCMIREST

-714 RNKGLDVQLKNAK
+714 RNKGLDIQLKNAK

-780 IDGNFL
+780 IDDNFL

-801 ELNKIEEIKILKFMQ
+801 ELNKIEEIKIMKFIQ
-816 NDPSMARALINN
+816 NDPSMARALMNN

-834 NSMTSTFRAE
+834 NSMTSTFRAD

-858 NLSMTGTSLIYKN
+858 NMSMTGTSLIYKN

-890 AKAFMKNDKIKRTPP
+890 AKAFMKKDKIKRTPP

>member
-1 MRNQLHTNN
+1 MRNQSHISN
-10 INTSQNINKNTDIIS
+10 INSNQNINKNTDIIT

-36 YTKTLDSYQEELGE
+36 YVKTLDSYQEELGE

-66 DSSLLNYFESGNKIE
+66 DSSLLNYFESGNKVE

-95 LTEPA
+95 LTEPT

-116 IMGNKPINQKAQS
+116 IMGNKPVNQKAQS

-137 FKKYLEKKEIEL
+137 FKKYLEQKEIEL

-163 IPNPRG
+163 IPNPKG

-179 EFVKDLKNQL
+179 EWVKDLKNQL

-216 RMNNQNINHRHKEEE
+216 KMNNNMNYKHKEEE
-231 IKNNINNNNNLNN
+231 IKNNNNLNN

-249 INNNNINIDNNSNI
+249 INNNI
-263 NNNKIIS
+263 NNIENNNNHKINL
-270 ELKTENEK
+270 ELKAENEK

-320 IYNNVANNIQNPQVE
+320 IYNTVANNTQNPQVE

-364 SLIVKNE
+364 SLMVKND
-371 EIDGIENSMLNQ
+371 EIDTIENSMLNQ
-383 NNNSSKKNNN
+383 NNLSSKKNNN
-393 SNNNNIINYSMK
+393 NNNNTNVVNYSMK

-412 LNDKD
+412 LGDKD
-417 TLVNSNNNIN
+417 TLGNSNGNMNLLNEKENDNNIN
-427 IINENINNNNNNNL
+427 N
-441 NTYSRDENDNINI
+441 YSRDENDNIN
-454 NNANDIN
+454 NNNID
-461 DINNIEN
+461 NIEN
-468 QNDNL
+468 QNENI

-483 EPDNLIDMKRF
+483 EPENLIDMKRF

-588 IDDIVQCMIRENT
+588 IDDIVQCMIREST

-714 RNKGLDVQLKNAK
+714 RNKGLDIQLKNAK

-780 IDGNFL
+780 IDDNFL

-801 ELNKIEEIKILKFMQ
+801 ELNKIEEIKIMKFIQ
-816 NDPSMARALINN
+816 NDPSMARALMNN

-834 NSMTSTFRAE
+834 NSMTSTFRAD

-858 NLSMTGTSLIYKN
+858 NMSMTGTSLIYKN

-890 AKAFMKNDKIKRTPP
+890 AKAFMKKDKIKRTPP

>member
-1 MRNQLHTNN
+1 MKNQQQNN
-10 INTSQNINKNTDIIS
+10 TLNKTIDMIS

-36 YTKTLDSYQEELGE
+36 YNKTLDSFQEELGE
-50 KIKSG
+50 KIKLG
-55 KYYSLTNKDIS
+55 KFYSVSYRDIS
-66 DSSLLNYFESGNKIE
+66 DSSLLKYFESGNKVE

-95 LTEPA
+95 LIEPT
-100 LCKLDFNL
+100 LCKLDFYL

-116 IMGNKPINQKAQS
+116 IMGNKTINQKAQI
-129 ELRQNMED
+129 ELKQNMED
-137 FKKYLEKKEIEL
+137 FKKYLEQKEIEL

-169 HPTYAQLFKP
+169 HPTYEKLFKP
-179 EFVKDLKNQL
+179 EWTNDLKEQL
-189 INCIKFY
+189 QNCIKFY
-196 LPSPDKKY
+196 LPSPTKKY
-204 PAIYDLINGKNI
+204 PVLYDLATGKNI
-216 RMNNQNINHRHKEEE
+216 TMVQT
-231 IKNNINNNNNLNN
+231 
-244 IDNNV
+244 DV
-249 INNNNINIDNNSNI
+249 NNSNI
-263 NNNKIIS
+263 FNKEENKDNNIINSSNNKINI
-270 ELKTENEK
+270 ELKKENEK
-278 LIEEIKKLKTKD
+278 LIEELKRLKSKD

-320 IYNNVANNIQNPQVE
+320 IYNNAVNNATNPQVD

-340 LVKYQN
+340 LIKYQN
-346 FLKRNMEELEKNK
+346 FLKKNVEELEKNK

-364 SLIVKNE
+364 SLMVKKE
-371 EIDGIENSMLNQ
+371 EIEVIEDSMLNANNI
-383 NNNSSKKNNN
+383 NNNNINNNINNYSLKNNNNNRIIERDHETFGMPDN
-393 SNNNNIINYSMK
+393 SNNNN
-405 NNINNIK
+405 NNI
-412 LNDKD
+412 
-417 TLVNSNNNIN
+417 LVNEN
-427 IINENINNNNNNNL
+427 IINN
-441 NTYSRDENDNINI
+441 YSRDEQ
-454 NNANDIN
+454 
-461 DINNIEN
+461 EN
-468 QNDNL
+468 ENENL
-473 QKGKSIQIDY
+473 QKGRSIQIDY
-483 EPDNLIDMKRF
+483 EPENLIDMKRF
-494 ISALNHK
+494 ISALNKK
-501 IQVDDNKLI
+501 IIVDDNKLI

-563 EVMKILNAL
+563 EVMKILNSL
-572 ASLNKG
+572 ASMNKG

-588 IDDIVQCMIRENT
+588 IDDIVQCMIREKT

-630 VIHYIVNLFACESD
+630 VIHYIVNLFANEAE

-700 LYSLLKKQKFKNEA
+700 LYSLLKKRKFKNEA
-714 RNKGLDVQLKNAK
+714 RAKGLDIQLKNTNT
-727 IDNPQLKK
+727 DNPQLKK

-740 LEELNKPPEEEEEYD
+740 LEELNKQPEEEEYD

-765 DDDENNYDDYSEGES
+765 DEDENNYDDYSEGES
-780 IDGNFL
+780 IDGNLL

-801 ELNKIEEIKILKFMQ
+801 ELNKIEEDKIYKFME
-816 NDPSMARALINN
+816 NDPSMARALLNN
-828 NKSAIT
+828 NKNVIT
-834 NSMTSTFRAE
+834 NSMTSTFKAE
-844 DGYKPLHR
+844 DGYRPLHR

-858 NLSMTGTSLIYKN
+858 NMSMTGTSAIYKN
-871 NNYKEN
+871 NNYNNNIGNNDFE
-877 EYDNNKIKIPEDS
+877 NKIKIPEDS
-890 AKAFMKNDKIKRTPP
+890 AKAFMKKDKIKRTPP

>member
-1 MRNQLHTNN
+1 MRNQSHISN
-10 INTSQNINKNTDIIS
+10 INSNQNINKNTDIIT

-36 YTKTLDSYQEELGE
+36 YVKTLDSYQEELGE

-55 KYYSLTNKDIS
+55 KYYSLANKDIS
-66 DSSLLNYFESGNKIE
+66 DSSLLNYFESGNKVE

-95 LTEPA
+95 LTEPT

-116 IMGNKPINQKAQS
+116 IMGNKPVNQKAQS

-163 IPNPRG
+163 IPNPKG

-179 EFVKDLKNQL
+179 EWVKDLKNQL

-216 RMNNQNINHRHKEEE
+216 KMNNNVNYKHKEEE
-231 IKNNINNNNNLNN
+231 IKNNNSLNN

-249 INNNNINIDNNSNI
+249 INNNI
-263 NNNKIIS
+263 NNIENNNNHKINL
-270 ELKTENEK
+270 ELKAENEK

-320 IYNNVANNIQNPQVE
+320 IYNNVANNTQNPQVE

-364 SLIVKNE
+364 SLMVKND
-371 EIDGIENSMLNQ
+371 EIDTIENSMLNQ
-383 NNNSSKKNNN
+383 NNLSAKKNNN
-393 SNNNNIINYSMK
+393 NNNTNVVNYSMK

-412 LNDKD
+412 LGDKD
-417 TLVNSNNNIN
+417 TLGNSNGNMNILNEKENDNNIN
-427 IINENINNNNNNNL
+427 N
-441 NTYSRDENDNINI
+441 YSRDENDNIN
-454 NNANDIN
+454 NNNID
-461 DINNIEN
+461 NIEN
-468 QNDNL
+468 QNENI

-483 EPDNLIDMKRF
+483 EPENLIDMKRF

-588 IDDIVQCMIRENT
+588 IDDIVQCMIREST

-714 RNKGLDVQLKNAK
+714 RNKGLDIQLKNAK

-780 IDGNFL
+780 IDDNFL

-801 ELNKIEEIKILKFMQ
+801 ELNKIEEIKIMKFIQ
-816 NDPSMARALINN
+816 NDPSMARALMNN

-834 NSMTSTFRAE
+834 NSMTSTFRAD

-858 NLSMTGTSLIYKN
+858 NMSMTGTSLIYKN

-890 AKAFMKNDKIKRTPP
+890 AKAFMKKDKIKRTPP

>member
-1 MRNQLHTNN
+1 MRNQPHNPVQDL
-10 INTSQNINKNTDIIS
+10 NKNTDIIS
-25 TLIHEYLYKKE
+25 TLIHEYLYKKD
-36 YTKTLDSYQEELGE
+36 YTKTIDSFQEELGE

-55 KYYSLTNKDIS
+55 KFYSSNYKDIS
-66 DSSLLNYFESGNKIE
+66 DTSLINFFESGNKVE

-95 LTEPA
+95 IMDQT
-100 LCKLDFNL
+100 LCKLDFYL

-116 IMGNKPINQKAQS
+116 IMGNKPINQKAQT
-129 ELRQNMED
+129 ELKQNMED
-137 FKKYLEKKEIEL
+137 FKQYLEKKEIEL

-163 IPNPRG
+163 IPNPKG

-179 EFVKDLKNQL
+179 EWITDLKNQL
-189 INCIKFY
+189 INCVKFY

-204 PAIYDLINGKNI
+204 PAIYDLVNGKNI
-216 RMNNQNINHRHKEEE
+216 KM
-231 IKNNINNNNNLNN
+231 NNINNNIMQKREENKNNNLNN

-249 INNNNINIDNNSNI
+249 NINTNSNFDKLNI
-263 NNNKIIS
+263 
-270 ELKTENEK
+270 ELKNENEK
-278 LIEEIKKLKTKD
+278 LVEEIKKLKTKD

-320 IYNNVANNIQNPQVE
+320 IYNNAANNRQNPQVE

-346 FLKRNMEELEKNK
+346 FLKKNMEELEKNK

-364 SLIVKNE
+364 SLMVKKE
-371 EIDGIENSMLNQ
+371 ELDTIENSMLNQ
-383 NNNSSKKNNN
+383 NNISSKNNN
-393 SNNNNIINYSMK
+393 NINNNIINYSLK
-405 NNINNIK
+405 NNINNVK
-412 LNDKD
+412 VGDKE
-417 TLVNSNNNIN
+417 TLAGSNNNIN
-427 IINENINNNNNNNL
+427 IINENEKDNNINN
-441 NTYSRDENDNINI
+441 YSRDEQENQNINENQNIDNIDN
-454 NNANDIN
+454 
-461 DINNIEN
+461 E
-468 QNDNL
+468 NDNL

-494 ISALNHK
+494 ISALNRK

-588 IDDIVQCMIRENT
+588 IDDIVQCMIREKT

-630 VIHYIVNLFACESD
+630 VIHYIVNLFTYESD
-644 TLSDYTI
+644 SLSDYTV

-714 RNKGLDVQLKNAK
+714 RNKGLDVKLKNSK

-765 DDDENNYDDYSEGES
+765 DEEENNYDDYSEGES
-780 IDGNFL
+780 IDGNLL

-828 NKSAIT
+828 NKCAIT
-834 NSMTSTFRAE
+834 NSMTSTFRAD

-858 NLSMTGTSLIYKN
+858 NMSMTGTSLIYKN
-871 NNYKEN
+871 KEN
-877 EYDNNKIKIPEDS
+877 EYDSNKYKIPEDS
-890 AKAFMKNDKIKRTPP
+890 AKAFMKKDKIKRTPP

>member
-1 MRNQLHTNN
+1 MRNQSHISN
-10 INTSQNINKNTDIIS
+10 INSNQNINKNTDIIT

-36 YTKTLDSYQEELGE
+36 YVKTLDSYQEELGE

-66 DSSLLNYFESGNKIE
+66 DSSLLNYFESGNKVE

-95 LTEPA
+95 LTEPT

-116 IMGNKPINQKAQS
+116 IMGNKPVNQKAQS

-163 IPNPRG
+163 IPNPKG

-179 EFVKDLKNQL
+179 EWVKDLKNQL

-216 RMNNQNINHRHKEEE
+216 KMNNNMNYKHKEEE
-231 IKNNINNNNNLNN
+231 IKNNNNLNN

-249 INNNNINIDNNSNI
+249 INNNI
-263 NNNKIIS
+263 NNIENNNNHKINL
-270 ELKTENEK
+270 ELKAENEK

-320 IYNNVANNIQNPQVE
+320 IYNTVANNTQNPQVE

-364 SLIVKNE
+364 SLMVKNA
-371 EIDGIENSMLNQ
+371 EIDTIENSMLNQ
-383 NNNSSKKNNN
+383 NNLSSKKNNN
-393 SNNNNIINYSMK
+393 NNNTNVVNYSMK

-412 LNDKD
+412 LGDKD
-417 TLVNSNNNIN
+417 TLGNSNGNMNILNEKENDNNIN
-427 IINENINNNNNNNL
+427 N
-441 NTYSRDENDNINI
+441 YSRDENDNIN
-454 NNANDIN
+454 NNNID
-461 DINNIEN
+461 NIEN
-468 QNDNL
+468 QNENI

-483 EPDNLIDMKRF
+483 EPENLIDMKRF

-588 IDDIVQCMIRENT
+588 IDDIVQCMIREST

-714 RNKGLDVQLKNAK
+714 RNKGLDIQLKNAK

-780 IDGNFL
+780 IDDNFL

-801 ELNKIEEIKILKFMQ
+801 ELNKIEEIKIMKFIQ
-816 NDPSMARALINN
+816 NDPSMARALMNN

-834 NSMTSTFRAE
+834 NSMTSTFRAD

-858 NLSMTGTSLIYKN
+858 NMSMTGTSLIYKN

-890 AKAFMKNDKIKRTPP
+890 AKAFMKKDKIKRTPP

>member
-1 MRNQLHTNN
+1 MKNQQQNN
-10 INTSQNINKNTDIIS
+10 INKTIDMIS

-36 YTKTLDSYQEELGE
+36 YNKTLDSFQEELAE

-55 KYYSLTNKDIS
+55 KFYLSSYKDIS
-66 DSSLLNYFESGNKIE
+66 DTLLIKYFDSGNKIE
-81 FFKQWKRLIPNHMK
+81 FFKQWKRVIPNHMK
-95 LTEPA
+95 LIEPT
-100 LCKLDFNL
+100 LCKLDFYL
-108 EIYFALFP
+108 EIYFALYP
-116 IMGNKPINQKAQS
+116 IMGNKVMNQKAQT
-129 ELRQNMED
+129 ELKQNMED
-137 FKKYLEKKEIEL
+137 FKKYLEQKEIEL

-163 IPNPRG
+163 IPNPKG
-169 HPTYAQLFKP
+169 HPTYEKLFKP
-179 EFVKDLKNQL
+179 EWTNDLKEKLQ
-189 INCIKFY
+189 NCIKFY
-196 LPSPDKKY
+196 LPSPTKKY
-204 PAIYDLINGKNI
+204 PVLFDLATGKNI
-216 RMNNQNINHRHKEEE
+216 TINQTDVSNSNIFNNNNNEEN
-231 IKNNINNNNNLNN
+231 KDNNINN
-244 IDNNV
+244 I
-249 INNNNINIDNNSNI
+249 S
-263 NNNKIIS
+263 NNKVNL
-270 ELKTENEK
+270 ELKKENEK
-278 LIEEIKKLKTKD
+278 LIEELKRLKSKD

-320 IYNNVANNIQNPQVE
+320 IYNNAVNNATNPQVD

-340 LVKYQN
+340 LIKYQN
-346 FLKRNMEELEKNK
+346 FLKKNVEELEKNK

-364 SLIVKNE
+364 SLMVKKE
-371 EIDGIENSMLNQ
+371 EIEVIEDSMLNA
-383 NNNSSKKNNN
+383 
-393 SNNNNIINYSMK
+393 NNISSK
-405 NNINNIK
+405 NNINNYSLKNNNNRIIERER
-412 LNDKD
+412 D
-417 TLVNSNNNIN
+417 TFGVPENNNILV
-427 IINENINNNNNNNL
+427 NENINN
-441 NTYSRDENDNINI
+441 YSRDEQDN
-454 NNANDIN
+454 
-461 DINNIEN
+461 E
-468 QNDNL
+468 NL
-473 QKGKSIQIDY
+473 QKGRSIQIDY
-483 EPDNLIDMKRF
+483 EPENLIDMKRF
-494 ISALNHK
+494 QSALNKK

-563 EVMKILNAL
+563 EVMKILNSL
-572 ASLNKG
+572 ASMNKG

-588 IDDIVQCMIRENT
+588 IDDIVQCMIREKT
-601 DSDLRQKCL
+601 DSDLLQKCL

-630 VIHYIVNLFACESD
+630 VIHYIVSLFANEAD

-714 RNKGLDVQLKNAK
+714 RLKGLDIQLKNTNT
-727 IDNPQLKK
+727 DNPQLKK

-740 LEELNKPPEEEEEYD
+740 LEELNKPPEEEEYD

-765 DDDENNYDDYSEGES
+765 DEDENNYDDYSEGES
-780 IDGNFL
+780 IDGNLL

-801 ELNKIEEIKILKFMQ
+801 ELNKIEEDKIIKFMES
-816 NDPSMARALINN
+816 DPSMAKAFVNN
-828 NKSAIT
+828 NKNVIT

-844 DGYKPLHR
+844 DGYRPLHR

-858 NLSMTGTSLIYKN
+858 NMSMTGTSAIYKN
-871 NNYKEN
+871 NNYK
-877 EYDNNKIKIPEDS
+877 DNIVGNNDYENKIKIPEDS
-890 AKAFMKNDKIKRTPP
+890 AKAFMKKDKIKRTPP

>member
-1 MRNQLHTNN
+1 MRNQPHNPVQDL
-10 INTSQNINKNTDIIS
+10 NKNTDIIS
-25 TLIHEYLYKKE
+25 TLIHEYLYKKD
-36 YTKTLDSYQEELGE
+36 YTKTIDSFQEELGE

-55 KYYSLTNKDIS
+55 KFYSSNYKDIS
-66 DSSLLNYFESGNKIE
+66 DTSLINFFESGNKVE

-95 LTEPA
+95 IMDQT
-100 LCKLDFNL
+100 LCKLDFYL

-116 IMGNKPINQKAQS
+116 IMGNKPINQKAQT
-129 ELRQNMED
+129 ELKQNMED
-137 FKKYLEKKEIEL
+137 FKQYLEKKEIEL

-163 IPNPRG
+163 IPNPKG

-179 EFVKDLKNQL
+179 EWITDLKNQL
-189 INCIKFY
+189 INCVKFY

-204 PAIYDLINGKNI
+204 PAIYDLVNGKNI
-216 RMNNQNINHRHKEEE
+216 KM
-231 IKNNINNNNNLNN
+231 NNINNNIMQKREENKNNNLNN

-249 INNNNINIDNNSNI
+249 NINTNSNFDKLNI
-263 NNNKIIS
+263 
-270 ELKTENEK
+270 ELKNENEK
-278 LIEEIKKLKTKD
+278 LVEEIKKLKTKD

-320 IYNNVANNIQNPQVE
+320 IYNNAANNIQNPQVE

-346 FLKRNMEELEKNK
+346 FLKKNMEELEKNK

-364 SLIVKNE
+364 SLMVKKE
-371 EIDGIENSMLNQ
+371 ELDTIENSMLNQ
-383 NNNSSKKNNN
+383 NNISSKNNN
-393 SNNNNIINYSMK
+393 NINNNIINYSLK
-405 NNINNIK
+405 NNINNVK
-412 LNDKD
+412 VGDKE
-417 TLVNSNNNIN
+417 TLAGSNNNIN
-427 IINENINNNNNNNL
+427 IINENEKDNNINN
-441 NTYSRDENDNINI
+441 YSRDEQENQNINENQNIDNIDN
-454 NNANDIN
+454 
-461 DINNIEN
+461 E
-468 QNDNL
+468 NDNL

-494 ISALNHK
+494 ISALNRK

-588 IDDIVQCMIRENT
+588 IDDIVQCMIREKT

-630 VIHYIVNLFACESD
+630 VIHYIVNLFTYESD
-644 TLSDYTI
+644 SLSDYTV

-700 LYSLLKKQKFKNEA
+700 LYSLLKKQKFKNES
-714 RNKGLDVQLKNAK
+714 RNKGLDVKLKNSK

-765 DDDENNYDDYSEGES
+765 DEEENNYDDYSEGES
-780 IDGNFL
+780 IDGNLL

-828 NKSAIT
+828 NKYAIT
-834 NSMTSTFRAE
+834 NSMTSTFRAD

-858 NLSMTGTSLIYKN
+858 NMSMTGTSLIYKN
-871 NNYKEN
+871 KEN
-877 EYDNNKIKIPEDS
+877 EYDSNKYKIPEDS
-890 AKAFMKNDKIKRTPP
+890 AKAFMKKDKIKRTPP

>member
-1 MRNQLHTNN
+1 MKNQQQNN
-10 INTSQNINKNTDIIS
+10 INKTIDMIS

-36 YTKTLDSYQEELGE
+36 YNKTLDSFQEELAE

-55 KYYSLTNKDIS
+55 KFYLSSYKDIS
-66 DSSLLNYFESGNKIE
+66 DTLLIKYFDSGNKIE
-81 FFKQWKRLIPNHMK
+81 FFKQWKRVIPNHMK
-95 LTEPA
+95 LIEPT
-100 LCKLDFNL
+100 LCKLDFYL
-108 EIYFALFP
+108 EIYFALYP
-116 IMGNKPINQKAQS
+116 IMGNKVMNQKAQT
-129 ELRQNMED
+129 ELKQNMED
-137 FKKYLEKKEIEL
+137 FKKYLEQKEIEL

-163 IPNPRG
+163 IPNPKG
-169 HPTYAQLFKP
+169 HPTYEKLFKP
-179 EFVKDLKNQL
+179 EWTNDLKEKLQ
-189 INCIKFY
+189 NCIKFY
-196 LPSPDKKY
+196 LPSPTKKY
-204 PAIYDLINGKNI
+204 PVLFDLATGKNI
-216 RMNNQNINHRHKEEE
+216 TFNQTDVSNSNIFNNNNEEN
-231 IKNNINNNNNLNN
+231 KDNNINN
-244 IDNNV
+244 I
-249 INNNNINIDNNSNI
+249 S
-263 NNNKIIS
+263 NNKVNL
-270 ELKTENEK
+270 ELKKENEK
-278 LIEEIKKLKTKD
+278 LIEELKRLKSKD

-320 IYNNVANNIQNPQVE
+320 IYNNAVNNATNPQVD

-340 LVKYQN
+340 LIKYQN
-346 FLKRNMEELEKNK
+346 FLKKNVEELEKNK

-364 SLIVKNE
+364 SLMVKKE
-371 EIDGIENSMLNQ
+371 EIEVIEDSMLNA
-383 NNNSSKKNNN
+383 
-393 SNNNNIINYSMK
+393 NNISSK
-405 NNINNIK
+405 NNINNYSLKNNNNRIIERER
-412 LNDKD
+412 D
-417 TLVNSNNNIN
+417 TFGVPENNNILV
-427 IINENINNNNNNNL
+427 NENINN
-441 NTYSRDENDNINI
+441 YSRDEQDN
-454 NNANDIN
+454 
-461 DINNIEN
+461 E
-468 QNDNL
+468 NL
-473 QKGKSIQIDY
+473 QKGRSIQIDY
-483 EPDNLIDMKRF
+483 EPENLIDMKRF
-494 ISALNHK
+494 QSALNKK

-563 EVMKILNAL
+563 EVMKILNSL
-572 ASLNKG
+572 ASMNKG

-588 IDDIVQCMIRENT
+588 IDDIVQCMIREKT
-601 DSDLRQKCL
+601 DSDLLQKCL

-630 VIHYIVNLFACESD
+630 VIHYIVSLFANEAD

-714 RNKGLDVQLKNAK
+714 RLKGLDIQLKNTNT
-727 IDNPQLKK
+727 DNPQLKK

-740 LEELNKPPEEEEEYD
+740 LEELNKPPEEEEYD

-765 DDDENNYDDYSEGES
+765 DEDENNYDDYSEGES
-780 IDGNFL
+780 IDGNLL

-801 ELNKIEEIKILKFMQ
+801 ELNKIEEDKIIKFMES
-816 NDPSMARALINN
+816 DPSMAKAFVNN
-828 NKSAIT
+828 NKNVIT

-844 DGYKPLHR
+844 DGYRPLHR

-858 NLSMTGTSLIYKN
+858 NMSMTGTSAIYKN
-871 NNYKEN
+871 NNYK
-877 EYDNNKIKIPEDS
+877 DNIVGNNDYENKIKIPEDS
-890 AKAFMKNDKIKRTPP
+890 AKAFMKKDKIKRTPP

>member
-1 MRNQLHTNN
+1 
-10 INTSQNINKNTDIIS
+10 
-25 TLIHEYLYKKE
+25 
-36 YTKTLDSYQEELGE
+36 
-50 KIKSG
+50 
-55 KYYSLTNKDIS
+55 
-66 DSSLLNYFESGNKIE
+66 
-81 FFKQWKRLIPNHMK
+81 
-95 LTEPA
+95 
-100 LCKLDFNL
+100 
-108 EIYFALFP
+108 
-116 IMGNKPINQKAQS
+116 
-129 ELRQNMED
+129 
-137 FKKYLEKKEIEL
+137 L

-169 HPTYAQLFKP
+169 HPTYEKLFKP
-179 EFVKDLKNQL
+179 EWTNDLKEQL
-189 INCIKFY
+189 QNCIKFY
-196 LPSPDKKY
+196 LPSPTKKY
-204 PAIYDLINGKNI
+204 PVLYDLATGKNI
-216 RMNNQNINHRHKEEE
+216 TMVQT
-231 IKNNINNNNNLNN
+231 
-244 IDNNV
+244 DV
-249 INNNNINIDNNSNI
+249 NNSNI
-263 NNNKIIS
+263 FNKEENKDNNIINSSNNKINI
-270 ELKTENEK
+270 ELKKENEK
-278 LIEEIKKLKTKD
+278 LIEELKRLKSKD

-320 IYNNVANNIQNPQVE
+320 IYNNAVNNATNPQVD

-340 LVKYQN
+340 LIKYQN
-346 FLKRNMEELEKNK
+346 FLKKNVEELEKNK

-364 SLIVKNE
+364 SLMVKKE
-371 EIDGIENSMLNQ
+371 EIEVIEDSMLNANNI
-383 NNNSSKKNNN
+383 NNNNINNNINNYSLKNNNNNRIIERDHETFGMPDN
-393 SNNNNIINYSMK
+393 SNNNN
-405 NNINNIK
+405 NNI
-412 LNDKD
+412 
-417 TLVNSNNNIN
+417 LVNEN
-427 IINENINNNNNNNL
+427 IINN
-441 NTYSRDENDNINI
+441 YSRDEQ
-454 NNANDIN
+454 
-461 DINNIEN
+461 EN
-468 QNDNL
+468 ENENL
-473 QKGKSIQIDY
+473 QKGRSIQIDY
-483 EPDNLIDMKRF
+483 EPENLIDMKRF
-494 ISALNHK
+494 ISALNKK
-501 IQVDDNKLI
+501 IIVDDNKLI

-563 EVMKILNAL
+563 EVMKILNSL
-572 ASLNKG
+572 ASMNKG

-588 IDDIVQCMIRENT
+588 IDDIVQCMIREKT

-630 VIHYIVNLFACESD
+630 VIHYIVNLFANEAE

-700 LYSLLKKQKFKNEA
+700 LYSLLKKRKFKNEA
-714 RNKGLDVQLKNAK
+714 RAKGLDIQLKNTNT
-727 IDNPQLKK
+727 DNPQLKK

-740 LEELNKPPEEEEEYD
+740 LEELNKQPEEEEYD

-765 DDDENNYDDYSEGES
+765 DEDENNYDDYSEGES
-780 IDGNFL
+780 IDGNLL

-801 ELNKIEEIKILKFMQ
+801 ELNKIEEDKIYKFME
-816 NDPSMARALINN
+816 NDPSMARALLNN
-828 NKSAIT
+828 NKNVIT
-834 NSMTSTFRAE
+834 NSMTSTFKAE
-844 DGYKPLHR
+844 DGYRPLHR

-858 NLSMTGTSLIYKN
+858 NMSMTGTSAIYKN
-871 NNYKEN
+871 NNYNNNIGNNDFE
-877 EYDNNKIKIPEDS
+877 NKIKIPEDS
-890 AKAFMKNDKIKRTPP
+890 AKAFMKKDKIKRTPP

>member
-1 MRNQLHTNN
+1 MRNQSHISN
-10 INTSQNINKNTDIIS
+10 INSNQNINKNTDIIT

-36 YTKTLDSYQEELGE
+36 YVKTLDSYQEELGE

-66 DSSLLNYFESGNKIE
+66 DSSLLNYFESGNKVE

-95 LTEPA
+95 LTEPT

-116 IMGNKPINQKAQS
+116 IMGNKPVNQKAQS

-137 FKKYLEKKEIEL
+137 FKKYLEQKEIEL

-163 IPNPRG
+163 IPNPKG

-179 EFVKDLKNQL
+179 EWVKDLKNQL

-216 RMNNQNINHRHKEEE
+216 KMNNNMNYKHKEEE
-231 IKNNINNNNNLNN
+231 IKNNNNLNN

-249 INNNNINIDNNSNI
+249 INNNI
-263 NNNKIIS
+263 NNIENNNNHKINL
-270 ELKTENEK
+270 ELKAENEK

-320 IYNNVANNIQNPQVE
+320 IYNTVANNTQNPQVE

-364 SLIVKNE
+364 SLMVKND
-371 EIDGIENSMLNQ
+371 EIDTIENSMLNQ
-383 NNNSSKKNNN
+383 NNLSSKKNNN
-393 SNNNNIINYSMK
+393 NNNTNVVNYSMK

-412 LNDKD
+412 LGDKD
-417 TLVNSNNNIN
+417 TLGNSNGNMNILNEKENDNNIN
-427 IINENINNNNNNNL
+427 N
-441 NTYSRDENDNINI
+441 YSRDENDNIN
-454 NNANDIN
+454 NNNID
-461 DINNIEN
+461 NIEN
-468 QNDNL
+468 QNENI

-483 EPDNLIDMKRF
+483 EPENLIDMKRF

-588 IDDIVQCMIRENT
+588 IDDIVQCMIREST

-714 RNKGLDVQLKNAK
+714 RNKGLDIQLKNAK

-780 IDGNFL
+780 IDDNFL

-801 ELNKIEEIKILKFMQ
+801 ELNKIEEIKIMKFIQ
-816 NDPSMARALINN
+816 NDPSMARALMNN

-834 NSMTSTFRAE
+834 NSMTSTFRVD

-858 NLSMTGTSLIYKN
+858 NMSMTGTSLIYKN

-890 AKAFMKNDKIKRTPP
+890 AKAFMKKDKIKRTPP

>member
-1 MRNQLHTNN
+1 MRNQSHISN
-10 INTSQNINKNTDIIS
+10 INSNQNINKNTDIIT

-36 YTKTLDSYQEELGE
+36 YVKTLDSYQEELGE

-66 DSSLLNYFESGNKIE
+66 DSSLLNYFESGNKVE

-95 LTEPA
+95 LTEPT

-116 IMGNKPINQKAQS
+116 IMGNKPVNQKAQS

-163 IPNPRG
+163 IPNPKG

-179 EFVKDLKNQL
+179 EWVKDLKNQL

-216 RMNNQNINHRHKEEE
+216 KMNNNMNYKHKEEE
-231 IKNNINNNNNLNN
+231 IKNNNNLNN

-249 INNNNINIDNNSNI
+249 INNNI
-263 NNNKIIS
+263 NNIENNNNHKINL
-270 ELKTENEK
+270 ELKAENEK

-320 IYNNVANNIQNPQVE
+320 IYNTVANNTQNPQVE

-364 SLIVKNE
+364 SLMVKNA
-371 EIDGIENSMLNQ
+371 EIDTIENSMLNQ
-383 NNNSSKKNNN
+383 NNLSAKKNNN
-393 SNNNNIINYSMK
+393 NNNTNVVNYSMK

-412 LNDKD
+412 LGDKD
-417 TLVNSNNNIN
+417 TLGNSNGNMNILNEKENDNNIN
-427 IINENINNNNNNNL
+427 N
-441 NTYSRDENDNINI
+441 YSRDENDNIN
-454 NNANDIN
+454 N
-461 DINNIEN
+461 NNIDNTEN
-468 QNDNL
+468 QNENI

-483 EPDNLIDMKRF
+483 EPENLIDMKRF

-588 IDDIVQCMIRENT
+588 IDDIVQCMIREST

-714 RNKGLDVQLKNAK
+714 RNKGLDIQLKNAK

-780 IDGNFL
+780 IDDNFL

-801 ELNKIEEIKILKFMQ
+801 ELNKIEEIKIMKFIQ
-816 NDPSMARALINN
+816 NDPSMARALMNN

-834 NSMTSTFRAE
+834 NSMTSTFRAD

-858 NLSMTGTSLIYKN
+858 NMSMTGTSLIYKN

-890 AKAFMKNDKIKRTPP
+890 AKAFMKKDKIKRTPP

>member
-1 MRNQLHTNN
+1 MRNQSHISN
-10 INTSQNINKNTDIIS
+10 INSNQNINKNTDIIT

-36 YTKTLDSYQEELGE
+36 YVKTLDSYQEELGE

-66 DSSLLNYFESGNKIE
+66 DSSLLNYFESGNKVE

-95 LTEPA
+95 LTEPT

-116 IMGNKPINQKAQS
+116 IMGNKPVNQKAQS

-163 IPNPRG
+163 IPNPKG

-179 EFVKDLKNQL
+179 EWVKDLKNQL

-216 RMNNQNINHRHKEEE
+216 KMNNNMNYKHKEEE
-231 IKNNINNNNNLNN
+231 IKNNNNLNN

-249 INNNNINIDNNSNI
+249 INNNI
-263 NNNKIIS
+263 NNIENNNNHKINL
-270 ELKTENEK
+270 ELKAENEK

-320 IYNNVANNIQNPQVE
+320 IYNTVANNTQNPQVE

-364 SLIVKNE
+364 SLMVKNA
-371 EIDGIENSMLNQ
+371 EIDTIENSMLNQ
-383 NNNSSKKNNN
+383 NNLSSKKNNN
-393 SNNNNIINYSMK
+393 NNNTNVVNYSMK

-412 LNDKD
+412 LGDKD
-417 TLVNSNNNIN
+417 TLGNSNGNMNILNEKENDNNIN
-427 IINENINNNNNNNL
+427 N
-441 NTYSRDENDNINI
+441 YSRDENDNIN
-454 NNANDIN
+454 NNNID
-461 DINNIEN
+461 NIEN
-468 QNDNL
+468 QNENI

-483 EPDNLIDMKRF
+483 EPENLIDMKRF

-588 IDDIVQCMIRENT
+588 IDDIVQCMIREST

-714 RNKGLDVQLKNAK
+714 RNKGLDIQLKNAK

-755 ENFEEDINAK
+755 ENFEEDINVK

-780 IDGNFL
+780 IDDNFL

-801 ELNKIEEIKILKFMQ
+801 ELNKIEEIKIMKFIQ
-816 NDPSMARALINN
+816 NDPSMARALMNN

-834 NSMTSTFRAE
+834 NSMTSTFRVD

-858 NLSMTGTSLIYKN
+858 NMSMTGTSLIYKN

-890 AKAFMKNDKIKRTPP
+890 AKAFMKKDKIKRTPP

>member
-1 MRNQLHTNN
+1 MKNHQNNN
-10 INTSQNINKNTDIIS
+10 INKTTDMVS

-36 YTKTLDSYQEELGE
+36 YNKTLDSFQEELGE
-50 KIKSG
+50 KIKAG
-55 KYYSLTNKDIS
+55 KFYSTNYRDIS
-66 DSSLLNYFESGNKIE
+66 DASLLKFFDTGNKVE

-95 LTEPA
+95 LIEPT
-100 LCKLDFNL
+100 LCKLDFYL
-108 EIYFALFP
+108 EIYFALYP
-116 IMGNKPINQKAQS
+116 IMGNKPINQKAQT
-129 ELRQNMED
+129 ELKQNMED
-137 FKKYLEKKEIEL
+137 FKKYLEQKEIEL

-163 IPNPRG
+163 IPNPKG
-169 HPTYAQLFKP
+169 HPTYDQLFKP
-179 EFVKDLKNQL
+179 EWTNDLKEQL
-189 INCIKFY
+189 QNCIKFY
-196 LPSPDKKY
+196 LPSPTKKY
-204 PAIYDLINGKNI
+204 PVLYDLATGKNI
-216 RMNNQNINHRHKEEE
+216 TMIQTDVNSSNIFNKDDNH
-231 IKNNINNNNNLNN
+231 NINNNE
-244 IDNNV
+244 
-249 INNNNINIDNNSNI
+249 
-263 NNNKIIS
+263 NNNKINL
-270 ELKTENEK
+270 ELKKENEK
-278 LIEEIKKLKTKD
+278 LMEELKKLKIKD

-320 IYNNVANNIQNPQVE
+320 IYNNAVNNVNNPQVD

-340 LVKYQN
+340 LIKYQN
-346 FLKRNMEELEKNK
+346 FLKKNVEELEKNK
-359 NANNS
+359 SANNS
-364 SLIVKNE
+364 SLMVKRE
-371 EIDGIENSMLNQ
+371 EIEVIEDSVLNP
-383 NNNSSKKNNN
+383 
-393 SNNNNIINYSMK
+393 NNISLKN
-405 NNINNIK
+405 NNINNI
-412 LNDKD
+412 N
-417 TLVNSNNNIN
+417 NYSNNNRIIEKDRETFGTQNNVSNN
-427 IINENINNNNNNNL
+427 IINDNNINN
-441 NTYSRDENDNINI
+441 YSRDEQDN
-454 NNANDIN
+454 
-461 DINNIEN
+461 E
-468 QNDNL
+468 NL

-483 EPDNLIDMKRF
+483 EPENLIDMKRF
-494 ISALNHK
+494 ISALNRK

-572 ASLNKG
+572 ASMNKG

-588 IDDIVQCMIRENT
+588 IDDIVQCMIREKT

-630 VIHYIVNLFACESD
+630 VIHYIVNLFAYEAD

-714 RNKGLDVQLKNAK
+714 RLKKLDIQLKNSK
-727 IDNPQLKK
+727 TDNPQLKK

-740 LEELNKPPEEEEEYD
+740 LEELNKPPEEDEYD

-765 DDDENNYDDYSEGES
+765 DEEENNYDDYSEGES
-780 IDGNFL
+780 IDGNLL

-801 ELNKIEEIKILKFMQ
+801 ELNKIEEDKIFKFMAS
-816 NDPSMARALINN
+816 DPSMARAFLNN
-828 NKSAIT
+828 NKSVIT

-844 DGYKPLHR
+844 DGYRPLHR

-858 NLSMTGTSLIYKN
+858 NMSMTGTSMIYKN
-871 NNYKEN
+871 NNYKDNNIN
-877 EYDNNKIKIPEDS
+877 EYDNKIKIPEDS
-890 AKAFMKNDKIKRTPP
+890 AKAFEKKDKIKRTPP

>member
-1 MRNQLHTNN
+1 MRNQSHISN
-10 INTSQNINKNTDIIS
+10 INSNQNINKNTDIIT

-36 YTKTLDSYQEELGE
+36 YVKTLDSYQEELGE

-66 DSSLLNYFESGNKIE
+66 DSSLLNYFESGNKVE

-95 LTEPA
+95 LTEPT

-108 EIYFALFP
+108 EIYFTLFP
-116 IMGNKPINQKAQS
+116 IMGNKPVNQKAQS

-163 IPNPRG
+163 IPNPKG

-179 EFVKDLKNQL
+179 EWVKDLKNQL

-216 RMNNQNINHRHKEEE
+216 KMNNNMNYKHKEEE
-231 IKNNINNNNNLNN
+231 IKNNNNLNN

-249 INNNNINIDNNSNI
+249 INNNI
-263 NNNKIIS
+263 NNIENNNNHKINL
-270 ELKTENEK
+270 ELKAENEK

-320 IYNNVANNIQNPQVE
+320 IYNTVANNTQNPQVE

-364 SLIVKNE
+364 SLMVKND
-371 EIDGIENSMLNQ
+371 EIDTIDNSMLNQ
-383 NNNSSKKNNN
+383 NNLSSKKNNN
-393 SNNNNIINYSMK
+393 NNNTNVVNYSMK

-412 LNDKD
+412 LGDKD
-417 TLVNSNNNIN
+417 TLGNSNGNMNILNEKENDNNIN
-427 IINENINNNNNNNL
+427 N
-441 NTYSRDENDNINI
+441 YSRDENDNIN
-454 NNANDIN
+454 NNNID
-461 DINNIEN
+461 NIEN
-468 QNDNL
+468 QNENI

-483 EPDNLIDMKRF
+483 EPENLIDMKRF

-588 IDDIVQCMIRENT
+588 IDDIVQCMIREST

-714 RNKGLDVQLKNAK
+714 RNKGLDIQLKNAK

-780 IDGNFL
+780 IDDNFL

-801 ELNKIEEIKILKFMQ
+801 ELNKIEEIKIMKFIQ
-816 NDPSMARALINN
+816 NDPSMARALMNN

-834 NSMTSTFRAE
+834 NSMTSTFRAD

-858 NLSMTGTSLIYKN
+858 NMSMTGTSLIYKN

-890 AKAFMKNDKIKRTPP
+890 AKAFMKKDKIKRTPP

>member
-1 MRNQLHTNN
+1 
-10 INTSQNINKNTDIIS
+10 
-25 TLIHEYLYKKE
+25 
-36 YTKTLDSYQEELGE
+36 
-50 KIKSG
+50 
-55 KYYSLTNKDIS
+55 
-66 DSSLLNYFESGNKIE
+66 
-81 FFKQWKRLIPNHMK
+81 
-95 LTEPA
+95 
-100 LCKLDFNL
+100 
-108 EIYFALFP
+108 
-116 IMGNKPINQKAQS
+116 MGNKTINQKAQI
-129 ELRQNMED
+129 ELKQNMED
-137 FKKYLEKKEIEL
+137 FKKYLEQKEIEL

-169 HPTYAQLFKP
+169 HPTYEKLFKP
-179 EFVKDLKNQL
+179 EWTNDLKEQL
-189 INCIKFY
+189 QNCIKFY
-196 LPSPDKKY
+196 LPSPTKKY
-204 PAIYDLINGKNI
+204 PVLYDLATGKNI
-216 RMNNQNINHRHKEEE
+216 TMVQT
-231 IKNNINNNNNLNN
+231 
-244 IDNNV
+244 DV
-249 INNNNINIDNNSNI
+249 NNSNI
-263 NNNKIIS
+263 FNKEENKDNNIINSSNNKINI
-270 ELKTENEK
+270 ELKKENEK
-278 LIEEIKKLKTKD
+278 LIEELKRLKSKD

-320 IYNNVANNIQNPQVE
+320 IYNNAVNNATNPQVD

-340 LVKYQN
+340 LIKYQN
-346 FLKRNMEELEKNK
+346 FLKKNVEELEKNK

-364 SLIVKNE
+364 SLMVKKE
-371 EIDGIENSMLNQ
+371 EIEVIEDSMLNANNI
-383 NNNSSKKNNN
+383 NNNNINNNINNYSLKNNNNNRIIERDHETFGMPDN
-393 SNNNNIINYSMK
+393 SNNNN
-405 NNINNIK
+405 NNI
-412 LNDKD
+412 
-417 TLVNSNNNIN
+417 LVNEN
-427 IINENINNNNNNNL
+427 IINN
-441 NTYSRDENDNINI
+441 YSRDEQ
-454 NNANDIN
+454 
-461 DINNIEN
+461 EN
-468 QNDNL
+468 ENENL
-473 QKGKSIQIDY
+473 QKGRSIQIDY
-483 EPDNLIDMKRF
+483 EPENLIDMKRF
-494 ISALNHK
+494 ISALNKK
-501 IQVDDNKLI
+501 IIVDDNKLI

-563 EVMKILNAL
+563 EVMKILNSL
-572 ASLNKG
+572 ASMNKG

-588 IDDIVQCMIRENT
+588 IDDIVQCMIREKT

-630 VIHYIVNLFACESD
+630 VIHYIVNLFANEAE

-700 LYSLLKKQKFKNEA
+700 LYSLLKKRKFKNEA
-714 RNKGLDVQLKNAK
+714 RAKGLDIQLKNTNT
-727 IDNPQLKK
+727 DNPQLKK

-740 LEELNKPPEEEEEYD
+740 LEELNKQPEEEEYD

-765 DDDENNYDDYSEGES
+765 DEDENNYDDYSEGES
-780 IDGNFL
+780 IDGNLL

-801 ELNKIEEIKILKFMQ
+801 ELNKIEEDKIYKFME
-816 NDPSMARALINN
+816 NDPSMARALLNN
-828 NKSAIT
+828 NKNVIT
-834 NSMTSTFRAE
+834 NSMTSTFKAE
-844 DGYKPLHR
+844 DGYRPLHR

-858 NLSMTGTSLIYKN
+858 NMSMTGTSAIYKN
-871 NNYKEN
+871 NNYNNNIGNNDFE
-877 EYDNNKIKIPEDS
+877 NKIKIPEDS
-890 AKAFMKNDKIKRTPP
+890 AKAFMKKDKIKRTPP

>member
-1 MRNQLHTNN
+1 MRNQSHISN
-10 INTSQNINKNTDIIS
+10 INSNQNINKNTDIIT

-36 YTKTLDSYQEELGE
+36 YVKTLDSYQEELGE

-66 DSSLLNYFESGNKIE
+66 DSSLLNYFESGNKVE

-95 LTEPA
+95 LTEPT

-116 IMGNKPINQKAQS
+116 IMGNKPVNQKAQS

-163 IPNPRG
+163 IPNPKG

-179 EFVKDLKNQL
+179 EWVKDLKNQL

-216 RMNNQNINHRHKEEE
+216 KMNNNMNYKHKEEE
-231 IKNNINNNNNLNN
+231 IKNNNNLNN

-249 INNNNINIDNNSNI
+249 INNNI
-263 NNNKIIS
+263 NNIENNNNHKINL
-270 ELKTENEK
+270 ELKAENEK

-320 IYNNVANNIQNPQVE
+320 IYNTVANNTQNPQVE

-364 SLIVKNE
+364 SLMVKND
-371 EIDGIENSMLNQ
+371 EIDTIENSMLNQ
-383 NNNSSKKNNN
+383 NNLSSKKNNN
-393 SNNNNIINYSMK
+393 NNNTNVVNYSMK

-412 LNDKD
+412 LGDKD
-417 TLVNSNNNIN
+417 TLGNSNGNMNILNEKENDNNIN
-427 IINENINNNNNNNL
+427 N
-441 NTYSRDENDNINI
+441 YSRDENDNIN
-454 NNANDIN
+454 N
-461 DINNIEN
+461 NNIDNTEN
-468 QNDNL
+468 QNENI

-483 EPDNLIDMKRF
+483 EPENLIDMKRF

-588 IDDIVQCMIRENT
+588 IDDIVQCMIREST

-714 RNKGLDVQLKNAK
+714 RNKGLDIQLKNAK

-780 IDGNFL
+780 IDDNFL

-801 ELNKIEEIKILKFMQ
+801 ELNKIEEIKIMKFIQ
-816 NDPSMARALINN
+816 NDPSMARALMNN

-834 NSMTSTFRAE
+834 NSMTSTFRVD

-858 NLSMTGTSLIYKN
+858 NMSMTGTSLIYKN

-890 AKAFMKNDKIKRTPP
+890 AKAFMKKDKIKRTPP